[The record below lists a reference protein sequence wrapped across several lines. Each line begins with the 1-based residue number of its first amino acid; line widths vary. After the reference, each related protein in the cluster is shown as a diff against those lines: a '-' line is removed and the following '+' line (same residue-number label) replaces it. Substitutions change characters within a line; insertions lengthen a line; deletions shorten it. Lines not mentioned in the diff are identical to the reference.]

1 MRRRIGCCAGAL
13 KVRSA
18 AAAFGWRWERG
29 HTLAEGRLAVRAR
42 RGRPSRHLP
51 GPLPHTETRAGGYSE
66 RGVARRGALRPAPS
80 NRTAS
85 VAPAPA
91 PSLPRNCPA
100 DAADADKISRAARG
114 TAKRSACR
122 GCYGYGLILKVR

>member
-1 MRRRIGCCAGAL
+1 MPRGASQAAPAGAAPRGIFRG
-13 KVRSA
+13 RSRTR
-18 AAAFGWRWERG
+18 AFGFM
-29 HTLAEGRLAVRAR
+29 
-42 RGRPSRHLP
+42 
-51 GPLPHTETRAGGYSE
+51 RAGGYSE
-66 RGVARRGALRPAPS
+66 RGVARRGALRPVPS

>member
-1 MRRRIGCCAGAL
+1 MRGRIGCCAGAL

-29 HTLAEGRLAVRAR
+29 HTLAEGRLAGRAR
-42 RGRPSRHLP
+42 PGSPSRHLP

-66 RGVARRGALRPAPS
+66 RGVARRGALRPVPS

-85 VAPAPA
+85 PPAPA

-100 DAADADKISRAARG
+100 DAADADKISRGNAARG

-122 GCYGYGLILKVR
+122 WCYGA